1 MLDALE
7 RSLFTAYDRAARL
20 ANEKQ
25 HRVGLERLLAS
36 AAGGVGALLSTDGS
50 NLEMAAEQYR
60 HFRGRVFAAVRVV
73 SQRIAGQ
80 PVFVARVVEPGSAAR
95 SVKSL
100 VEAGEIR
107 QSDLPPFV
115 KQIGAERLD
124 ILEDHPLQRAI
135 DDPNELMVRSTLFG
149 MTIPS
154 WLVTGRAFWLISENR
169 GRREITP
176 IPTTWVTPRHKDGR
190 LRGEWVVRPAGS
202 LDEPLVVPGEMLAHF
217 YFPDPANPLGCI
229 SPLQMQARSVLAD
242 ESIQTAQQVAF
253 RNSINPH
260 VALIAGEASISEGKR
275 QVKLTPAQRQQL
287 TTWMKQEYQGV
298 QKTGLPIVL
307 DALIRDVKILSHKPA
322 EMAFM
327 DSSALT
333 KADIYE
339 GFGVNPISAGQVE
352 GANRASSAIAD
363 HHLCSNTVNPMI
375 EMMSQ
380 VMTKWVAPR
389 FARPNEHL
397 RVWIAPCEPH
407 DPELQLRKWEFAAR
421 QYCVD
426 QNEIRTRLLGLAPW
440 RTGDRVAMPPNIEL
454 RPSPVGL

>member
-1 MLDALE
+1 MIETLE

-20 ANEKQ
+20 AREKQ
-25 HRVGLERLLAS
+25 SRRGLDRLLMSAS
-36 AAGGVGALLSTDGS
+36 GGLGQLLGSDGS

-60 HFRGRVFAAVRVV
+60 HFRGRVFAAVRVIT
-73 SQRIAGQ
+73 QRIAGQ
-80 PVFVARVVEPGSAAR
+80 PVFVARVVEPGTATR

-100 VEAGEIR
+100 LESGRIKPAE
-107 QSDLPPFV
+107 LPGFV
-115 KQIGAERLD
+115 KQVGAERLD

-154 WLVTGRAFWLISENR
+154 WLVTGRAFWLITENG

-176 IPTTWVTPRHKDGR
+176 IPTTWVTPRNKDGR
-190 LRGEWVVRPAGS
+190 LRGEWDIRPAGS

-217 YFPDPANPLGCI
+217 YFPDPSNPLGCL

-242 ESIQTAQQVAF
+242 ESIQAAQQVAF

-260 VALIAGEASISEGKR
+260 VALIAGEASTSEGKR
-275 QVKLTPAQRQQL
+275 QVKLTSAQRQQL

-307 DALIRDVKILSHKPA
+307 DALIRDVKVLSHKPA

-352 GANRASSAIAD
+352 GANRASSAVAD

-375 EMMSQ
+375 ETMSQ

-389 FARPNEHL
+389 FAKQNEKL

-407 DPELQLRKWEFAAR
+407 DPELLLKKWEFAAR

-426 QNEIRTRLLGLAPW
+426 QNEIRTRLLGLPPW
-440 RTGDRVAMPPNIEL
+440 RTGDRVAMPGHVEFQPTPI
-454 RPSPVGL
+454 RD